1 MDMKACV
8 KELPQELAREL
19 LIAISNSVP
28 EKHPSPDN
36 HLPQKFDNA
45 NGVAV
50 TNGDE
55 AEKYRSDL
63 ISLSYFLMIAIHSI
77 AESEALPFFSWKIY
91 PANASS
97 VYQALAVTIRCC
109 IGFLESGQ
117 SRCTEILECGQ
128 SGSTEKSGRSLL
140 ACVVNMVLQKKSFRS
155 ELVCYS

>member
-28 EKHPSPDN
+28 EKHPSPDK
-36 HLPQKFDNA
+36 HLPQRFDNA

-63 ISLSYFLMIAIHSI
+63 ISLSYV
-77 AESEALPFFSWKIY
+77 ESPDVFNSLPI
-91 PANASS
+91 
-97 VYQALAVTIRCC
+97 ALANY
-109 IGFLESGQ
+109 
-117 SRCTEILECGQ
+117 EI
-128 SGSTEKSGRSLL
+128 
-140 ACVVNMVLQKKSFRS
+140 
-155 ELVCYS
+155 

>member
-28 EKHPSPDN
+28 EKHPSPDK
-36 HLPQKFDNA
+36 HLPQRFDNA

-55 AEKYRSDL
+55 AEKY
-63 ISLSYFLMIAIHSI
+63 
-77 AESEALPFFSWKIY
+77 SWKIY

-97 VYQALAVTIRCC
+97 VYQKPWPMLRGLCW
-109 IGFLESGQ
+109 L
-117 SRCTEILECGQ
+117 
-128 SGSTEKSGRSLL
+128 
-140 ACVVNMVLQKKSFRS
+140 N
-155 ELVCYS
+155 